1 MYIDC
6 GRTYCSLTT
15 LLWIEQMKWKEY
27 WENLQQAWVFSFLTS
42 ISLDAGFFFFF
53 FMSFIFTILW
63 RIVAFVVVWLLGCC
77 IFPFAFNSFA
87 VDQVEPRFYTLVS
100 QLDTKKL
107 SCVVWAGCW
116 NNELI
121 YKLWYWK
128 IRREKDFW
136 KLTYLNIIIS
146 WWSLNGI
153 LEETIHIMMFN
164 FMLAVMNGFL
174 ITH

>member
-1 MYIDC
+1 MWQDLLFSYNIAVDRTDEMKRILGKSAASVGLQLPDVYKPCC
-6 GRTYCSLTT
+6 G
-15 LLWIEQMKWKEY
+15 
-27 WENLQQAWVFSFLTS
+27 F
-42 ISLDAGFFFFF
+42 FFFFF